1 VDYLYRTNTR
11 VDRTSSGL
19 VSRCEVEDEV
29 FRAWVEITVRP
40 PALEVVDARADIVA
54 GGPAADELAPTLER
68 MKGVRVGSGMNKI
81 VPGVFEA
88 SRCPRLAEMVL
99 DAMGAVI
106 LSLTR
111 PLLRDFHARF
121 GAPADGADAWL
132 VPALLPREGRE
143 SLLAENPRL
152 YKSCVAFPEEE

>member
-1 VDYLYRTNTR
+1 MDYLYRSTTR

-29 FRAWVEITVRP
+29 FRAWVEITVQP
-40 PALEVVDARADIVA
+40 PALEVVEARADITA
-54 GGPAADELAPTLER
+54 GGPAADELVPTLER

-81 VPGVFEA
+81 VPGVFQG
-88 SRCPRLAEMVL
+88 SPCPRLAEMFL

-121 GAPADGADAWL
+121 GRPADGADAWL
-132 VPALLPREGRE
+132 VPALLAKEGRE
-143 SLLAENPRL
+143 SLLADNPRL